1 MKHIH
6 NTHVRNFCFGYNLL
20 MKNIL
25 LSDQQKLFNKKCE
38 AVFVFE
44 NIIREIIKIEVS
56 MLTIM
61 QTTKYILT
69 HRHDGL

>member
-1 MKHIH
+1 
-6 NTHVRNFCFGYNLL
+6 